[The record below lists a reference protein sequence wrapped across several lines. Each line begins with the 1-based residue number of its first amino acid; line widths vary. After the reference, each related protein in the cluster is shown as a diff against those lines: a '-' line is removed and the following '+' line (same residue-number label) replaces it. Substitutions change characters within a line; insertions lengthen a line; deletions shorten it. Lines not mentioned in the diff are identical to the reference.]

1 MGELVKKRFVI
12 RDGDQKDYQA
22 RSRITAFLESVNA
35 DPAVQVDIKPFKRNR
50 SVSQNALYF
59 QHVTDIG
66 NELGN
71 TKDEQHKLLKEM
83 YLVPILVR
91 DDPDVERM
99 AQILE
104 QTHDLKKL
112 AAVLSTT
119 HLDVRQFSEYI
130 TDVQGFAAE
139 MSIGLRM
146 PEDLHHE
153 AMGWTRR

>member
-1 MGELVKKRFVI
+1 MGDLVKKRFVI
-12 RDGDQKDYQA
+12 RDGDHKDYQM
-22 RSRITAFLESVNA
+22 RSRIGAFLESVNA

-91 DDPDVERM
+91 DEPDVERM

-104 QTHDLKKL
+104 QTHDLNKL

-119 HLDVRQFSEYI
+119 HLNVQQFSEYI
-130 TDVQGFAAE
+130 TDVHGFAAE
-139 MSIGLRM
+139 LGIALRM
-146 PEDLHHE
+146 PGDLYYE
-153 AMGWTRR
+153 AMGGRK

>member
-1 MGELVKKRFVI
+1 MTDMTRKRFVI
-12 RDGDQKDYQA
+12 RDGDLKDYKT
-22 RSRITAFLESVNA
+22 RSRIAAFLDSVVA
-35 DPAVQVDIKPFKRNR
+35 DPAVQVEVKPYKKNR
-50 SVSQNALYF
+50 SVAQNALYF

-91 DDPDVERM
+91 DEPDVERM

-112 AAVLSTT
+112 ASVLSTT

-139 MSIGLRM
+139 LGIALRM
-146 PEDLHHE
+146 PEDLHYE